1 VTNSLDWVPQGPFT
15 IEIPSDLNIPN
26 PLSVLTTLTAEQS
39 AAFNALQSSQV
50 GVIKSI
56 LPAIQTAFQPTAVA
70 LVKTKDPTVVGAAPF
85 KFPLVLSLYF
95 VGAATEIALI
105 GTPCVGTTQCGDMFF
120 EHHAT
125 TYYALMQA
133 QLK

>member
-1 VTNSLDWVPQGPFT
+1 MNT
-15 IEIPSDLNIPN
+15 PN

-39 AAFNALQSSQV
+39 AALTAVQSTQV

-70 LVKTKDPTVVGAAPF
+70 LVNTKAKVQGATPF
-85 KFPLVLSLYF
+85 NFPLVFSLYF
-95 VGAATEIALI
+95 VGAGTEIALI
-105 GTPCVGTTQCGDMFF
+105 GTPCAGPGPTQCGDMFF

-125 TYYALMQA
+125 TRS
-133 QLK
+133 